1 MRQSKITLRKLIESE
16 IQSVLNE
23 EIVEPSEQVLKQA
36 TAYFKDK
43 TGINV
48 SIPMLRGKSK
58 RYNEIYYESD
68 LEKEIRTSTMKALF
82 SSLVL
87 SIVVEELPNAIGGY
101 QFDYSLTYSHPN
113 GKSDKLH
120 LGTIYYRNNIF
131 SSKGFLP

>member
-1 MRQSKITLRKLIESE
+1 MHQNKITLRKLIEAE
-16 IQSVLNE
+16 IQAALNE
-23 EIVEPSEQVLKQA
+23 EIVEPSDQVLKQA

-68 LEKEIRTSTMKALF
+68 LEKEIRTPTMKALF

-87 SIVVEELPNAIGGY
+87 SITVEELPNAIGGY

-113 GKSDKLH
+113 GKADKLH